1 MSKKRLPG
9 AGERVKV
16 GRRLVTLP
24 GVRSMTAPDPV
35 APVTKPGDGETEK
48 PTDELSEELT
58 RTIKAAYQ

>member
-1 MSKKRLPG
+1 MRKKRLLG

-16 GRRLVTLP
+16 GRRLLTVP
-24 GVRSMTAPDPV
+24 GVRSMTGPDPV
-35 APVTKPGDGETEK
+35 APATTSDVGEPEK